1 MSWSERPPI
10 GRRARSLAIAGVL
23 SLLAGCG
30 FKPVYGVN
38 SAGKSPSAVQQFA
51 SIEIP
56 LLPDRVGQQMRNMLI
71 DALHP
76 NGATGDYHYRLAI
89 GIKEAVVSLG
99 LQQNSTS
106 TRGQVRLTIRYS
118 LIDTENR
125 KVVLSETL
133 RTSTGYNILIN
144 QFSSVLSQ
152 DDAEAQGLQQ
162 IADDMTLHL
171 ALYFT
176 TLDQNPKQTAAT
188 PPPTTTAK

>member
-1 MSWSERPPI
+1 MLSSERPPI
-10 GRRARSLAIAGVL
+10 GRLACSLAIVGLL

-56 LLPDRVGQQMRNMLI
+56 VMPNRLGQQMRNLLI
-71 DALHP
+71 DSLHP
-76 NGATGDYHYRLAI
+76 NGATGDYRYKLAI

-106 TRGQVRLTIRYS
+106 TRGQVRLTIKYS
-118 LIDTENR
+118 LIDAENS

-133 RTSTGYNILIN
+133 RTSTGYNIQIN
-144 QFSSVLSQ
+144 MFSSVLSQ

-162 IADDMTLHL
+162 IVDDMTLHL

-176 TLDQNPKQTAAT
+176 TQK
-188 PPPTTTAK
+188 

>member
-1 MSWSERPPI
+1 MLSSERPPI
-10 GRRARSLAIAGVL
+10 GRLARSLAIVGLL

-56 LLPDRVGQQMRNMLI
+56 VMPNRLGQQMRNLLI
-71 DALHP
+71 DSLHP
-76 NGATGDYHYRLAI
+76 NGATGDYRYKLAI

-106 TRGQVRLTIRYS
+106 TRGQVRLTIKYS
-118 LIDTENR
+118 LIDAENS

-133 RTSTGYNILIN
+133 RTSTGYNIQIN
-144 QFSSVLSQ
+144 MFSSVLSQ

-162 IADDMTLHL
+162 IVDDMTLHL

-176 TLDQNPKQTAAT
+176 TQK
-188 PPPTTTAK
+188 

>member
-1 MSWSERPPI
+1 MSWCERPPV
-10 GRRARSLAIAGVL
+10 GRRARSLAIAGIL

-56 LLPDRVGQQMRNMLI
+56 VLPNRLGQQLRNMLI
-71 DALHP
+71 DSLHP
-76 NGATGDYHYRLAI
+76 DGATGDYRYKLAI

-106 TRGQVRLTIRYS
+106 TRGQVRLTLRYS
-118 LIDTENR
+118 LIDAESS
-125 KVVLSETL
+125 KVVLTETL

-144 QFSSVLSQ
+144 QFSTVLSQ

-176 TLDQNPKQTAAT
+176 TQDRNPKPTAETPAPAT
-188 PPPTTTAK
+188 KAQ